1 MNSQVVQSSN
11 QTSSR
16 NLPSLKNTAMFSN
29 TKIKGIKHF
38 QISQSLEA
46 LPPHQPCSSSLTD
59 KTVVNNGGRQ
69 VHESQII
76 YDKADLHEPEMNS
89 GIQSIFLNN
98 NRNISMFEPQ
108 KKRFLTNK
116 FGHIEFDSKYDS

>member
-1 MNSQVVQSSN
+1 
-11 QTSSR
+11 
-16 NLPSLKNTAMFSN
+16 MFSN
-29 TKIKGIKHF
+29 TKIKGLKHF

-59 KTVVNNGGRQ
+59 KTVVNTGCKQ

-76 YDKADLHEPEMNS
+76 YDKADLDDPQV
-89 GIQSIFLNN
+89 QSIFLNT
-98 NRNISMFEPQ
+98 NRNICMFEPS

-116 FGHIEFDSKYDS
+116 FGHIEFESKYDSQKLAVAEKINKLNMRDGNMYDLRNNRR